1 MAQKY
6 LQNCDGDF
14 THMVVDMEYKDEMRK
29 LIDIV
34 KQQSFTAPLQSTLDD
49 MKVLTTAV
57 KDLNDRIEIRVRKS
71 LVGGDDKAKKKLKT
85 KAVKKAKPFPSIS
98 PPTQTQQTSTQSAI
112 PTSNAVTSTATT
124 QMDYN
129 KAKDNFVAKQTAL
142 QPIKPIATQ

>member
-1 MAQKY
+1 
-6 LQNCDGDF
+6 
-14 THMVVDMEYKDEMRK
+14 MVVDMEYKDEMRK

-71 LVGGDDKAKKKLKT
+71 LVGDDDKAKKKLKT

-98 PPTQTQQTSTQSAI
+98 PPTQTQKTSTQSAI

>member
-1 MAQKY
+1 
-6 LQNCDGDF
+6 
-14 THMVVDMEYKDEMRK
+14 MVVDMEYKDEMRK

-34 KQQSFTAPLQSTLDD
+34 KQQSFTAPLQSTLND

-71 LVGGDDKAKKKLKT
+71 LVGDDDKAKKKLKT

>member
-1 MAQKY
+1 
-6 LQNCDGDF
+6 
-14 THMVVDMEYKDEMRK
+14 MEYKDEMRK

-34 KQQSFTAPLQSTLDD
+34 KQQSFTAPLQSTLND

-71 LVGGDDKAKKKLKT
+71 LVGDDDKAKKKLKT

>member
-1 MAQKY
+1 
-6 LQNCDGDF
+6 
-14 THMVVDMEYKDEMRK
+14 MEYKDEMRK

-34 KQQSFTAPLQSTLDD
+34 KQQSFTAPLKSTLDD

-57 KDLNDRIEIRVRKS
+57 KELNDRIELRVRKS
-71 LVGGDDKAKKKLKT
+71 LVGDDEKAKKKVKT

-98 PPTQTQQTSTQSAI
+98 PPTQTQQTSTQSAL

-129 KAKDNFVAKQTAL
+129 KAKDDFIAKQTAL
-142 QPIKPIATQ
+142 QPIKTIATQ

>member
-1 MAQKY
+1 
-6 LQNCDGDF
+6 
-14 THMVVDMEYKDEMRK
+14 MVVDMEYKDEMRK

-71 LVGGDDKAKKKLKT
+71 LVGDDDKAKKKLKT

-98 PPTQTQQTSTQSAI
+98 PPTQTQQNSTQSAI
-112 PTSNAVTSTATT
+112 LTSNAVTSTATT

>member
-1 MAQKY
+1 
-6 LQNCDGDF
+6 
-14 THMVVDMEYKDEMRK
+14 MEYKDEMRK

-71 LVGGDDKAKKKLKT
+71 LVGDDDKAKKKIKT

-98 PPTQTQQTSTQSAI
+98 PPTQTQQTSTQSAL
-112 PTSNAVTSTATT
+112 PTSNAITSTAIT

-129 KAKDNFVAKQTAL
+129 KAKDDFVAKQTAL
-142 QPIKPIATQ
+142 QPIKPIATK

>member
-1 MAQKY
+1 
-6 LQNCDGDF
+6 
-14 THMVVDMEYKDEMRK
+14 MEYKDEMRK

>member
-1 MAQKY
+1 
-6 LQNCDGDF
+6 
-14 THMVVDMEYKDEMRK
+14 MEYKDEMRK

-71 LVGGDDKAKKKLKT
+71 LVGDDDKAKKKLKT

-129 KAKDNFVAKQTAL
+129 KAKDDFVAKQTVL
-142 QPIKPIATQ
+142 QPIKPITTQ

>member
-71 LVGGDDKAKKKLKT
+71 LVGDDDKAKKKLKT

-98 PPTQTQQTSTQSAI
+98 PLTQTQQTSTQSAI

>member
-1 MAQKY
+1 M
-6 LQNCDGDF
+6 D
-14 THMVVDMEYKDEMRK
+14 YKDEMRK

-34 KQQSFTAPLQSTLDD
+34 KQQSFTAPLQNTLDD

-71 LVGGDDKAKKKLKT
+71 LVGDDDKAKKKLKT

-112 PTSNAVTSTATT
+112 PTSHPQRASH
-124 QMDYN
+124 
-129 KAKDNFVAKQTAL
+129 
-142 QPIKPIATQ
+142 

>member
-1 MAQKY
+1 
-6 LQNCDGDF
+6 
-14 THMVVDMEYKDEMRK
+14 MEYKDEMRK
-29 LIDIV
+29 LIDTV

-49 MKVLTTAV
+49 MKILTTAV

-71 LVGGDDKAKKKLKT
+71 LVGDDDKAKMKMKT

-98 PPTQTQQTSTQSAI
+98 PPTQTQQNSTQTAL

-129 KAKDNFVAKQTAL
+129 KAKDDFVAKQTVL
-142 QPIKPIATQ
+142 QPIKPITTQ

>member
-98 PPTQTQQTSTQSAI
+98 PPTQTQQNSTQTAL

-129 KAKDNFVAKQTAL
+129 KAKDDFVAKQTVL
-142 QPIKPIATQ
+142 QPIKPITTQ